1 MKKTIFNGTYLR
13 EEFVKYNRDYFSAD
27 GYDALVNFYDEIDE
41 DMEVDVIAICC
52 ECTEYS
58 GYATC
63 DIDDMIGDYGY
74 IYTKEEYAARNA
86 KLQEK
91 ISETILAIDNAKKS
105 IPATIDYADKIS
117 RFKECVA
124 ILQDDSVQALTKNT
138 MLKSCIQRIEYTN
151 HMDSKPGIGRYVEN
165 EFSIEL
171 FLQN

>member
-58 GYATC
+58 DYATC

-74 IYTKEEYAARNA
+74 IYTKEEYLSDNDITSEDFD
-86 KLQEK
+86 QEDY
-91 ISETILAIDNAKKS
+91 ISEL
-105 IPATIDYADKIS
+105 IS
-117 RFKECVA
+117 
-124 ILQDDSVQALTKNT
+124 
-138 MLKSCIQRIEYTN
+138 RIEYKTTVLRLKN
-151 HMDSKPGIGRYVEN
+151 GGYII
-165 EFSIEL
+165 FS
-171 FLQN
+171 F